1 MEFLSRPGILIVLIL
16 WILPHILFLRL
27 VVVGFCK
34 NTLVICIVCLAVVYT
49 IKPVTSDL
57 PKYSTYFATGH
68 LAMWPYSFSKNEGL
82 LLDSRD
88 TTGAPFLQAYP
99 LDKGFVQLAKGLHHL
114 LPIGP
119 YLPRVAAGH
128 YRYVSDFQVIA
139 ISLLGLIIIMVA
151 CFLFRNVKLTKQSVT
166 QTILYGLPIVMGS
179 VFFMIGSQNAVR
191 QS

>member
-1 MEFLSRPGILIVLIL
+1 MEFLSQPGVLIVLLL
-16 WILPHILFLRL
+16 WIIPHILFVRL

-57 PKYSTYFATGH
+57 PKYSIYFATGH
-68 LAMWPYSFSKNEGL
+68 LVIWPYSFNKNEGL

-88 TTGAPFLQAYP
+88 TTGDPFQQAYP
-99 LDKGFVQLAKGLHHL
+99 HERGFVQLAKLLHQL

-128 YRYVSDFQVIA
+128 YRYVSDNQVVA
-139 ISLLGLIIIMVA
+139 FTFAHAGLFK
-151 CFLFRNVKLTKQSVT
+151 CSV
-166 QTILYGLPIVMGS
+166 LVGGV
-179 VFFMIGSQNAVR
+179 
-191 QS
+191 

>member
-1 MEFLSRPGILIVLIL
+1 MEFFSRPGILIVLIL

-34 NTLVICIVCLAVVYT
+34 NTLVICIVCLTVVYA
-49 IKPVTSDL
+49 IKPITSDL
-57 PKYSTYFATGH
+57 PKYSVYFATGF
-68 LAMWPYSFSKNEGL
+68 LTIWPHASRELGL
-82 LLDSRD
+82 VPDARD
-88 TTGAPFLQAYP
+88 TTGDPFVQAYP
-99 LDKGFVQLAKGLHHL
+99 REKGFTQLARGLHHL

-119 YLPRVAAGH
+119 YLPRVTTGD

-139 ISLLGLIIIMVA
+139 ILFLGLFIIMLA

-179 VFFMIGSQNAVR
+179 VFFMIGS
-191 QS
+191 